1 MRPSWLV
8 LTLVVFT
15 FAISCFALLSPW
27 QFDRHAQQKAQN
39 EAVARSIA
47 SQPRPIDEV
56 LPGGAAPNATTQW
69 AQVRLT
75 GTYLPDAEVLARL
88 RTVQG
93 EAAYEVLTPL
103 RTTAGTTVLIN
114 RGYLRP
120 DERVR
125 VPDYAPPPTGS
136 VTVVARARAD
146 ESVSRDKATFAD
158 DTTQG
163 ELHTYSINSAV
174 VAEATGLKLRPGYF
188 QLTPEQPG
196 VLNPLPLPRTEAG
209 PYLSY
214 ALQWIAFGIMALLGW
229 LYFSVR
235 EVRPG
240 GALAEGSPGPRQ
252 RRPSVAEQLA
262 QDEAADEDVSGGTNG
277 VDART
282 RQPTPPR

>member
-15 FAISCFALLSPW
+15 FAISCFTLLSPW

-47 SQPRPIDEV
+47 SRPQPLEQV
-56 LPGGAAPNATTQW
+56 LPGSAAPDGRTEW
-69 AQVRLT
+69 AQVRVI
-75 GTYLPDAEVLARL
+75 GTYLPDAEVIARL

-93 EAAYEVLTPL
+93 EPAYEVLTPL
-103 RTTAGTTVLIN
+103 RTTTGSTLLIN

-120 DERVR
+120 DQRVR
-125 VPDYAPPPTGS
+125 VPDYAPPPTGT

-146 ESVSRDKATFAD
+146 EADSRGRATFSDA
-158 DTTQG
+158 TTKG

-174 VAEATGLKLRPGYF
+174 VADATGLKLRPGYF

-196 VLNPLPLPRTEAG
+196 VLNSLPLPRTEAG

-214 ALQWIAFGIMALLGW
+214 ALQWIAFGVMAILGW
-229 LYFSVR
+229 LYFTVR

-240 GALAEGSPGPRQ
+240 GALAEGTPGTRQ

-262 QDEAADEDVSGGTNG
+262 QDEAEDKG
-277 VDART
+277 VTGDDASLRT

>member
-8 LTLVVFT
+8 LTLVVFA
-15 FAISCFALLSPW
+15 FAISCFTVLSPW

-47 SQPRPIDEV
+47 SQPRPLGEV
-56 LPGGAAPNATTQW
+56 LPGDAAPNATTQW
-69 AQVRLT
+69 AQVRVT
-75 GTYLPDAEVLARL
+75 GTYLPDAEVVARL

-93 EAAYEVLTPL
+93 EPAYEVLTPL
-103 RTTAGTTVLIN
+103 RTTTGSTLLIN

-120 DERVR
+120 DQRVR
-125 VPDYAPPPTGS
+125 VPDYAPPPTGN

-146 ESVSRDKATFAD
+146 ESDSRGRAAFSDAT
-158 DTTQG
+158 TKG
-163 ELHTYSINSAV
+163 ELHTYSINYAV
-174 VAEATGLKLRPGYF
+174 VGDATGLTIRPGYF

-209 PYLSY
+209 PFLSY
-214 ALQWIAFGIMALLGW
+214 ALQWIAFGVMAILGW

-240 GALAEGSPGPRQ
+240 GALAEGSAGTRQ

-262 QDEAADEDVSGGTNG
+262 RDEAEDVNG
-277 VDART
+277 VDASLRT
-282 RQPTPPR
+282 R